1 MKRRI
6 KLMLLGVMVVL
17 ALPAAAQAPRTD
29 TIWARVSSDPIVLD
43 GVLDEAAWAAA
54 ETKIIVYGQN
64 AGDPGSG
71 WKLEAGW
78 NPSDPTYAVLKFLV
92 HGDYLYLGA
101 EVSDASIGGSAEF
114 NRFDGFLMAIKD
126 HAAEGFPKPPAEYLY
141 SWWDPDSSD
150 PQPPGKGPNFR
161 GRWSNNDSTVPRTPE
176 QIAAWDAV
184 TVVHGLSNDDTEPD
198 TGYTVEMRFD
208 LAVMGYDV
216 TRPEGDVVE
225 WNISIYDTD
234 YFWPP
239 AVGLFSSNR
248 VWWQEPWGNTGW
260 YNEVRIHVR
269 PDVTTTSGAVP
280 DLGPEVAISSLD
292 ETPVI
297 DGVLDEAL
305 WNDPAVYTFDLRWD
319 DDALRQTYDGVGPYR
334 SGQYQLTVH
343 GEQAFI
349 VDPADATVKMFY
361 HGHMLYMGFEVRDAV
376 VQYHPLFD
384 RWDGFV
390 ISIEDHELRHTD
402 NNLLQRRLAFQVGE
416 NGEAVPHDYLLTMV
430 TAGHAQVA
438 IALMAGTTVDTL
450 GIDVD
455 TGYTAELAIDLT
467 ALSYPPDLG
476 GRTLHFGVTLLDGDS
491 FLPVI
496 DSYSTHTWWYRER
509 EYTCCAP
516 WAYFVPAVVGVEDD
530 DPFASPPYARV
541 FNVGSPSRSPRI
553 AFALPH
559 HNDVTLE
566 VYDVRGRLVLRRA
579 LGVQQSGEYPL
590 FADGRAEAGVYLYR
604 LQIVDPATGLSRTTL
619 QGKTLLLK

>member
-1 MKRRI
+1 MRRRI
-6 KLMLLGVMVVL
+6 QLVLLGVLVML

-29 TIWARVSSDPIVLD
+29 TIWARVSPDPIVLD

-101 EVSDASIGGSAEF
+101 EVSDVSIGGSAEF
-114 NRFDGFLMAIKD
+114 NRFDGLLMAIKD

-141 SWWDPDSSD
+141 SWWDPDSTD

-184 TVVHGLSNDDTEPD
+184 TVVHGLTNDDTAPD

-216 TRPEGDVVE
+216 TRSEGTIVE

-239 AVGLFSSNR
+239 AVGQFSSNR
-248 VWWQEPWGNTGW
+248 VWWQDPWGNTGW
-260 YNEVRIHVR
+260 YNEVRVHVR

-280 DLGPEVAISSLD
+280 GLGPEVAISSLD

-390 ISIEDHELRHTD
+390 ISIEDHGLRHTD

-438 IALMAGTTVDTL
+438 LALMAGTTVDTL

-467 ALSYPPDLG
+467 ALSYPPYLG
-476 GRTLHFGVTLLDGDS
+476 GQTLHFGVTLLDGDS
-491 FLPVI
+491 FLPII

-516 WAYFVPAVVGVEDD
+516 WAYFVPALVGVEDD
-530 DPFASPPYARV
+530 APFASPPYAQV
-541 FNVGSPSRSPRI
+541 FNIGSPSRDPRI

-590 FADGRAEAGVYLYR
+590 FADRRAEAGVYLYR